1 MSKLLYHNMFDK
13 QIHRNDFR
21 LRLLLTNDCNKHC
34 YHCLNDFQPKSPIYY
49 LDWNLAKRI
58 IKDYCIFREDKA
70 QVEFSGGEPGLH
82 PKFKDLVL
90 YTKQFSPFIKVNTN
104 GVALKHRSISGVVD
118 CWHIGALY
126 PHRDIIKATNGQIQ
140 VVVTEKNLKVLDKIV
155 SYYGEYGIPIK
166 LFTDFFSKKTGVLQK
181 HIEEISQKYPSYVI
195 KSRYTGVQ
203 ENRGK
208 LCSGCTKKCITLKAL
223 WVFPDGTVSACPQ
236 KEKRDVYYNISQ
248 IIDAFEAHRVA

>member
-1 MSKLLYHNMFDK
+1 
-13 QIHRNDFR
+13 
-21 LRLLLTNDCNKHC
+21 
-34 YHCLNDFQPKSPIYY
+34 LNDFQPKSPIYY

-166 LFTDFFSKKTGVLQK
+166 LFTK
-181 HIEEISQKYPSYVI
+181 
-195 KSRYTGVQ
+195 
-203 ENRGK
+203 
-208 LCSGCTKKCITLKAL
+208 
-223 WVFPDGTVSACPQ
+223 
-236 KEKRDVYYNISQ
+236 
-248 IIDAFEAHRVA
+248 